1 MFRDSSEHIDNSSSL
16 SCDMHMRSS
25 KMLVEG
31 LWSDREAASCS
42 YGTNVYLVLFLTH
55 VVDLCLCFLLHS

>member
-31 LWSDREAASCS
+31 L
-42 YGTNVYLVLFLTH
+42 
-55 VVDLCLCFLLHS
+55 